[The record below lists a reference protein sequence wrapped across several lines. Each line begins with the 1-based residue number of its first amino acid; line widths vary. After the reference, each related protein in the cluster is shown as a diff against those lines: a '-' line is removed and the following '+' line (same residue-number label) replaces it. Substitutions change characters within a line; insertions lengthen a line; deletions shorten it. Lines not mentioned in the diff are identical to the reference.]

1 MGQHMS
7 QQMKLA
13 PRMIQSMEILQMQRE
28 ELEARIEQEKEE
40 NVTLEDV
47 ESDDGSVEGEE
58 TEEAD
63 SRSVEEDS
71 SGGDESG
78 DPGDI
83 DSGEAAAEVD
93 VDQQELVVDDE
104 NGNHEGFERL
114 DEIAPE
120 WPDDNLFQ
128 VGRPSSNRVAE
139 AGQRHHDT
147 MANMVARAPTL
158 HEHLL
163 DQWGLLEIDDDHK
176 AFGEYLLGHLDRNGR
191 LLSPLEE
198 IVQVYGRPVS
208 GADALEVLGRIQ
220 QLDPR
225 GVGARDVRE
234 CLLLQLTETTPLRDV
249 VATLV
254 NEHLD
259 ELAKNRLPRIQK
271 KTGYTIEMIKAAS
284 EVLMHLDPFPGR
296 RFENEVVR
304 PVKPD
309 LIVQLDDNGQWKVES
324 EYESQPRL
332 KLSRHYQELLQR
344 GSGVDKTTREY
355 LKKKAESA
363 RWLIEAIEQRADT
376 VRRVAQ
382 VIVDRQVACLVDGP
396 EAIVPLKMQQVAD
409 VVGVHVTT
417 VSRAV
422 DGKWIQTPR
431 GLFPLKSFFGGGT
444 TTSEGEDVAWEII
457 RLKMKEII
465 DNEDKSRPLS
475 DDALVDA
482 LAAQGFQLARRT
494 ITKYRQRLDIPSSR
508 QRREF

>member
-1 MGQHMS
+1 MGQQMS

-47 ESDDGSVEGEE
+47 ESDESSGEE
-58 TEEAD
+58 AGGEESNA
-63 SRSVEEDS
+63 
-71 SGGDESG
+71 GDEIGADIG
-78 DPGDI
+78 DHRDN
-83 DSGEAAAEVD
+83 DGEDVAAGTD
-93 VDQQELVVDDE
+93 VEQQELVVDGED
-104 NGNHEGFERL
+104 GNREGFERL

-128 VGRPSSNRVAE
+128 VGRPSSNRIAE
-139 AGQRHHDT
+139 AGERHHDA

-163 DQWGLLEIDDDHK
+163 EQWGLVEIDEDHK
-176 AFGEYLLGHLDRNGR
+176 AFGEYLLSHLDQNGR
-191 LLSPLEE
+191 LLSRLEE
-198 IVQVYGRPVS
+198 IVQIYGRPVS
-208 GADALEVLGRIQ
+208 EAGALEVLGRIQ

-234 CLLLQLTETTPLRDV
+234 CLMLQLTETTPLRDV

-304 PVKPD
+304 PVKAD
-309 LIVQLDDNGQWKVES
+309 LVVKLDDNGQWRVES

-332 KLSRHYQELLQR
+332 RLNRHYQELLRR
-344 GSGVDKTTREY
+344 GSGIDKKTRDY
-355 LKKKAESA
+355 LKKKEESA
-363 RWLIEAIEQRADT
+363 RWLMEAIEQRGDT

-382 VIVDRQVACLVDGP
+382 VIVDRQSSFLVDGP

-431 GLFPLKSFFGGGT
+431 GLFSLKSFFGGGT

-508 QRREF
+508 QRKEF

>member
-1 MGQHMS
+1 MGQQMS

-47 ESDDGSVEGEE
+47 ESDETSGEE
-58 TEEAD
+58 TEG
-63 SRSVEEDS
+63 EDS
-71 SGGDESG
+71 NAGEIGVDTGDHR
-78 DPGDI
+78 DND
-83 DSGEAAAEVD
+83 GEDVAAGAD
-93 VDQQELVVDDE
+93 VEQQELVVDDE
-104 NGNHEGFERL
+104 DGNREGFERL

-128 VGRPSSNRVAE
+128 VGRPSSNRIAE
-139 AGQRHHDT
+139 AGERHHDA

-163 DQWGLLEIDDDHK
+163 EQWGLVEIDEDHK
-176 AFGEYLLGHLDRNGR
+176 AFGEYLLSHLDQNGR
-191 LLSPLEE
+191 LLSRLEE
-198 IVQVYGRPVS
+198 VVQIYGRPMS
-208 GADALEVLGRIQ
+208 EAGALEVLDRIQ

-234 CLLLQLTETTPLRDV
+234 CLMLQLTETTPLRDV

-296 RFENEVVR
+296 RFENQVVR
-304 PVKPD
+304 PVKAD
-309 LIVQLDDNGQWKVES
+309 LVVQLDDKGQWRVES

-332 KLSRHYQELLQR
+332 RLNRHYQELLRR
-344 GSGVDKTTREY
+344 GSGIDKKTRDY
-355 LKKKAESA
+355 LKKKEESA
-363 RWLIEAIEQRADT
+363 RWLMEAIEQRGDT

-382 VIVDRQVACLVDGP
+382 VIVDRQASFLVDGP

-431 GLFPLKSFFGGGT
+431 GLFSLKSFFGGGT

-482 LAAQGFQLARRT
+482 LSAQGFKLARRT

-508 QRREF
+508 QRKEF

>member
-1 MGQHMS
+1 MGQQMS

-47 ESDDGSVEGEE
+47 ESDEETGEE
-58 TEEAD
+58 AEE
-63 SRSVEEDS
+63 
-71 SGGDESG
+71 GDAGAIEESG
-78 DPGDI
+78 VDDGDRGGI
-83 DSGEAAAEVD
+83 DDEDAVAGTD
-93 VDQQELVVDDE
+93 VEQQELVVDDE
-104 NGNHEGFERL
+104 DGNREGFERL

-128 VGRPSSNRVAE
+128 VGRPSSNRIADV
-139 AGQRHHDT
+139 GDRHHDT

-163 DQWGLLEIDDDHK
+163 EQWGLVEIDDDHK
-176 AFGEYLLGHLDRNGR
+176 AFGEYLLSHLDRNGR
-191 LLSPLEE
+191 LLSRLEE
-198 IVQVYGRPVS
+198 IVQIYGRPVS
-208 GADALEVLGRIQ
+208 EAGALEVLGRIQ
-220 QLDPR
+220 QLDPH

-234 CLLLQLTETTPLRDV
+234 CLMLQLTETTPLRDV

-309 LIVQLDDNGQWKVES
+309 LVVKLDDEGQWQVES

-332 KLSRHYQELLQR
+332 RLNRHYQELLRR
-344 GSGVDKTTREY
+344 GSGVDKKTRDY
-355 LKKKAESA
+355 LKKKEESA
-363 RWLIEAIEQRADT
+363 KWLMEAIEQRGDT

-382 VIVDRQVACLVDGP
+382 VIVDRQAAFLVDGP

-431 GLFPLKSFFGGGT
+431 GLFSLKSFFGGGT

-482 LAAQGFQLARRT
+482 LSAQGFQLARRT